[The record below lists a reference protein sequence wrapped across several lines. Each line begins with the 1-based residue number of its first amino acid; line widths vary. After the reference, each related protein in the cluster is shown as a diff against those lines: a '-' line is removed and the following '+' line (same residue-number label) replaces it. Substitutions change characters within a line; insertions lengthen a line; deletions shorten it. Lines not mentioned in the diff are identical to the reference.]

1 MPKSLHE
8 RIVARARELITRPGS
23 WVQGGLAFTR
33 DGRGVE
39 ATDPQ
44 AVQFCAV
51 GALIRASADITGRV
65 RGAETLARR
74 LHRDVMR
81 FAGESDPRRMELIN
95 DRDNGYFG
103 ILTLL
108 DMYLVAYPAMAS
120 LVPAGEAQRSGKDSR
135 VTVH

>member
-8 RIVARARELITRPGS
+8 RIVARARQLITRPGS
-23 WVQGGLAFTR
+23 WVQGGEAFTR

-39 ATDPQ
+39 PTDRE

-51 GALIRASADITGRV
+51 GALIRASADVTGRV
-65 RGAETLARR
+65 KGAETLARR

-81 FAGESDPRRMELIN
+81 FAGEHDPKRMELIN
-95 DRDNGYFG
+95 DRDNGHFA
-103 ILTLL
+103 ILTLF

-120 LVPAGEAQRSGKDSR
+120 LVPAGEAQPSRKDSR

>member
-39 ATDPQ
+39 PTDPE
-44 AVQFCAV
+44 ASQFCAV
-51 GALIRASADITGRV
+51 GALIRASADVTGRV
-65 RGAETLARR
+65 KGAETLARR

-81 FAGESDPRRMELIN
+81 FAGKHDPKRMELIN
-95 DRDNGYFG
+95 DRDDGHFN
-103 ILTLL
+103 ILTLF
-108 DMYLVAYPAMAS
+108 DIYLVAYPAMA
-120 LVPAGEAQRSGKDSR
+120 
-135 VTVH
+135 